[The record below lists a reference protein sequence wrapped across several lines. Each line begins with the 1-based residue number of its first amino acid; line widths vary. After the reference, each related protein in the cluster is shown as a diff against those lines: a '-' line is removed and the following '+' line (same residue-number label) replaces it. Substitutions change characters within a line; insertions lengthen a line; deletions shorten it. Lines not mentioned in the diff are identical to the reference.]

1 MRSTPRRTTRLSAV
15 STRCRRQETPFCAPR
30 LRNKKTVCRP
40 AVHLHSRAVLR
51 CQGEDGVR
59 FSRLVMPPVAPS
71 FPPCR
76 KRWGRKGALVTVWCV
91 LRLRFRQVLIFGYY
105 EHTYSPYECYG
116 TRRLLRDTRFVSR
129 CVKIAAVN
137 QLCVQILQDSTDSPQ
152 IPKAGGDMLQGSEC
166 SGIYGIRIPSGPS
179 GQLPCQCC
187 KTKSSVDKCRCI
199 L

>member
-1 MRSTPRRTTRLSAV
+1 M
-15 STRCRRQETPFCAPR
+15 
-30 LRNKKTVCRP
+30 
-40 AVHLHSRAVLR
+40 
-51 CQGEDGVR
+51 R

-179 GQLPCQCC
+179 GQRPYPLWLSG
-187 KTKSSVDKCRCI
+187 SSAAVSGSCISSKAFWASSKITCTSANASCRRERPVDRSAASAAI
-199 L
+199 SSPESM

>member
-1 MRSTPRRTTRLSAV
+1 M
-15 STRCRRQETPFCAPR
+15 
-30 LRNKKTVCRP
+30 
-40 AVHLHSRAVLR
+40 
-51 CQGEDGVR
+51 R

-179 GQLPCQCC
+179 AQLLLIPRGAFFHAAAQKVYRPETNFCMIALSCC
-187 KTKSSVDKCRCI
+187 VRMWYNVCGFLCCCADLDR
-199 L
+199 